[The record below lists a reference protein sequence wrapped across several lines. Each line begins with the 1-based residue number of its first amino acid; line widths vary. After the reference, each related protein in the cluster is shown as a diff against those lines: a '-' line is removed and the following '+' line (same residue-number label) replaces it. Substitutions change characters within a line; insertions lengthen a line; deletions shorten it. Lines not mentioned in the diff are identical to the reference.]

1 MKDKIIIFGANGFVG
16 SAIAESMNSKNDLK
30 CIIRNKNSCSFISNL
45 GIKTTICNSLDYEET
60 LSVIDESSIVI
71 NCINGDYDT
80 LVNSTTNIANACVNK
95 KAKKLI
101 HISSTD
107 VYGNS
112 KGIINENSKMVG
124 DRGDYSKAKIDS
136 EKFLNGL
143 KDELQIIILRPGI
156 IYGKGSTLWTNRIIE
171 RKLNGFNLPYK
182 AEITQCNLTYINDLV
197 NSIIS
202 ACEYKDNNITCNI
215 ISDDRITWKEY
226 YNFYDIG
233 TYNNK
238 IKFKNNFNLRF
249 IVLVQAPI
257 RFIAKP
263 ILKYLRFLVNIMYQ
277 KNKYSNTLLKSTQ
290 SGLKA
295 NPDINEL
302 SLLITQVKYSNLNS
316 KKELNMKYTAFDA
329 GLKETEIWIKQ
340 SNLVQALFQL

>member
-1 MKDKIIIFGANGFVG
+1 MKSNIIIFGSNGFVG
-16 SAIAESMNSKNDLK
+16 SALAESMKDDFDLK
-30 CIIRNKNSCSFISNL
+30 CIVRNKNSCSFISNL
-45 GIKTTICNSLDYEET
+45 GIQPTICNTLDYQET
-60 LSVIDESSIVI
+60 LNNIHEGSIVI
-71 NCINGDYDT
+71 NCVNGDYNT
-80 LVNSTTNIANACVNK
+80 LVSSTKNIAYACIEK

-101 HISSTD
+101 HLSSTD

-112 KGIINENSKMVG
+112 KGVLNEDSDMVG
-124 DRGDYSKAKIDS
+124 NRGDYSKAKIDS
-136 EKFLNGL
+136 EKLLYKLNNR
-143 KDELQIIILRPGI
+143 LQIIILRPGI

-215 ISDDRITWKEY
+215 ISDDQITWKEY

-302 SLLITQVKYSNLNS
+302 SLLITQAKYSNLNS